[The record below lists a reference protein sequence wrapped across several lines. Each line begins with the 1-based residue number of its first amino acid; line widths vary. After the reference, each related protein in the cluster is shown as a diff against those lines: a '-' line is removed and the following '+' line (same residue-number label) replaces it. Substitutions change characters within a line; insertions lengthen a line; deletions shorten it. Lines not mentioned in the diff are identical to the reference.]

1 MLGFF
6 AGDVVEVEQ
15 GVGDGSGAE
24 LSAQD
29 TGVGGVGDEVVFV
42 VVECVEVGYVFGF
55 VLVVGDVFEL

>member
-1 MLGFF
+1 M
-6 AGDVVEVEQ
+6 VEVEQ
-15 GVGDGSGAE
+15 GVGDASGAE

>member
-1 MLGFF
+1 M
-6 AGDVVEVEQ
+6 VEVEQ
-15 GVGDGSGAE
+15 GVGDGSGTE

>member
-1 MLGFF
+1 M
-6 AGDVVEVEQ
+6 VEVEQ

-42 VVECVEVGYVFGF
+42 VECVEVGYVFGF

>member
-1 MLGFF
+1 MGFF

-15 GVGDGSGAE
+15 GVGDGSGTE